1 MERQKQIEER
11 MVVYVGKISESSS
24 RAQLRARFEAFGP
37 IEEISVHFRDKG

>member
-11 MVVYVGKISESSS
+11 RVVYVGKISESSS